1 MPPRAHVPG
10 ADMVNRGAP
19 GLGPRSPGPWE
30 FFVLAVIY
38 ARRMLR
44 GEAHP
49 PGPARL
55 IVGVALGIFSVGCFG
70 LLPLGML
77 VLIGIAAG
85 VR

>member
-1 MPPRAHVPG
+1 MGVF
-10 ADMVNRGAP
+10 
-19 GLGPRSPGPWE
+19 L
-30 FFVLAVIY
+30 VLAVIY

-44 GEAHP
+44 GGAHQ

-55 IVGVALGIFSVGCFG
+55 VVGVVLGIFSVGCFG
-70 LLPLGML
+70 LLALGML